1 MIRKTFDGKIER
13 FDVDGGRVIDDNGAW
28 AYQIMNLD
36 YMITSEDGTLI
47 YSQDPNIGI
56 ATRSSVRFN
65 IGMDDSGGD
74 GRLRTRAR
82 YLVPNNPTDVSQIM
96 NLGLTLKKL
105 VSEIYIGIKFTQ
117 FQIIY
122 LDFNQITVWKIG
134 ILLVLKVWMNVL
146 VIKHHSHIIE

>member
-1 MIRKTFDGKIER
+1 
-13 FDVDGGRVIDDNGAW
+13 
-28 AYQIMNLD
+28 
-36 YMITSEDGTLI
+36 MITSEDGTLI

-82 YLVPNNPTDVSQIM
+82 YLVPNNPTDVSQIDYEFGV
-96 NLGLTLKKL
+96 NTKETSFRDLYWNK
-105 VSEIYIGIKFTQ
+105 IYQ

-122 LDFNQITVWKIG
+122 LDFNQITVWKIEYY
-134 ILLVLKVWMNVL
+134 WY
-146 VIKHHSHIIE
+146 